1 LKSDGKHIIISSIEH
16 FSVLNSVKRLEKEGF
31 EVSFVPVDSKGN
43 VSELELKKMLR
54 RDTVLV
60 SVQHANPEIGTIQD
74 IKRLVSV
81 VRQSSQGSF
90 IAFHTDAVSTCG
102 AVPVDVKDLGVDA
115 LTFSA
120 SVMYGPKG
128 AAALYVRKGL
138 KINPQIEGGVQEN
151 SRRSGTENIP
161 AIVGFGKACE
171 ISKEEVAENSRFV
184 QRLRDKLIDGLS
196 KKIEHVYL
204 NGALENR
211 LPGNVNFSIEFVEGE
226 ALFLLLDAK
235 GIMAA
240 SGSACANKNLKL
252 SHVLEA
258 AGVDAAVGQGSILFT
273 LSKFNTEDEINC
285 VLEEFPNI
293 VGRLRNMSPLYSYF
307 IQTGKRK
314 TAGPGTD
321 FDACG
326 HCDIKQ

>member
-1 LKSDGKHIIISSIEH
+1 
-16 FSVLNSVKRLEKEGF
+16 
-31 EVSFVPVDSKGN
+31 
-43 VSELELKKMLR
+43 MLR

-74 IKRLVSV
+74 IRRLASAVK
-81 VRQSSQGSF
+81 QSSQGGF

-102 AVPVDVKDLGVDA
+102 TIHVDVEDLGVDA
-115 LTFSA
+115 LTFSS

-128 AAALYVRKGL
+128 AAALYIRKGL

-171 ISKEEVAENSRFV
+171 INKKEIVENSKFIRE
-184 QRLRDKLIDGLS
+184 LRDKLIDGLP
-196 KKIEHVYL
+196 KKIKYVYL

-258 AGVDAAVGQGSILFT
+258 TGVDAAIGQGSILFT
-273 LSKFNTEDEINC
+273 LSKFNTGDEINF
-285 VLEEFPNI
+285 VLEEFPDI

-307 IQTGKRK
+307 MQTGRRK

-321 FDACG
+321 FDVCNR
-326 HCDIKQ
+326 CNMK